1 MKTLIHICCISLVLI
16 LAAGSSVAD
25 EKTQRSLAIEAG
37 WPDTPV
43 GEMAYRWVAAYT
55 SDDEKIVASFLEEN
69 LKDGALKRRSMKD
82 RLDSYRKR
90 WHHQGIL
97 TLTKI
102 RKSSDYELTV
112 DMKGEDNK
120 RKRYIFKLDKKAPH
134 KLDMVQLVS
143 HHGH

>member
-1 MKTLIHICCISLVLI
+1 MKTLIHICCISLVLM
-16 LAAGSSVAD
+16 LAAGSSLAD
-25 EKTQRSLAIEAG
+25 EKTQRALAIEAG
-37 WPDTPV
+37 WPDTPA
-43 GEMAYRWVAAYT
+43 GEMAYRWVEAYT

-90 WHHQGIL
+90 WHHQGL
-97 TLTKI
+97 LMLTKI
-102 RKSSDYELTV
+102 HNSSVYELTV